1 VLLAHRM
8 AVESPHIRATC
19 IEATE
24 FMELSR
30 QYRVTGVPK
39 TIVLGRR
46 SPGEGGNGT
55 IEMLGAL
62 PEDVF
67 VRTAVGS
74 PERPSPAT

>member
-1 VLLAHRM
+1 MTLAHRM

-19 IEATE
+19 VEATE

-30 QYRVTGVPK
+30 KYRVSGVPK
-39 TIVLGRR
+39 TVV
-46 SPGEGGNGT
+46 NGT

-67 VRTAVGS
+67 VRTALGVNDT
-74 PERPSPAT
+74 PPP